1 MAVIASLGDV
11 AGAYALP
18 AAFVLVC
25 IVFPVSC
32 CGSEME
38 GVQCR
43 QAQATSAIVLAN
55 TSLHPSLCCNMA
67 LWHRF
72 VLL

>member
-18 AAFVLVC
+18 AAFVLVR

-43 QAQATSAIVLAN
+43 QAETSSAIMLTN
-55 TSLHPSLCCNMA
+55 SYLHPSLGCDMV
-67 LWHRF
+67 LWHRCVF
-72 VLL
+72 L